1 MWDESQKLYVY
12 PKRERERRGKFLEY
26 NSIYI
31 KVTHGKII
39 LYIVRD
45 MCEYVN
51 IIFKKAK
58 E

>member
-1 MWDESQKLYVY
+1 MKVKNFMFTL
-12 PKRERERRGKFLEY
+12 RERERRGKFLEY